1 MSRKAEFL
9 AVVKTIVDKDSNKKV
24 KQSTIE
30 LAQELSDVLNEINVK
45 PDTDDF
51 KELKDVFNEQLAE
64 MGKQPIVFSENTLK
78 GIASQF
84 ANAISDGIK
93 AGMAEGNSEIKSLLK
108 ERTDLED
115 AYNNRNKN
123 GRGSKT
129 KVKTK
134 LAKDIRAAFDY
145 EPAEKAIGI
154 GANLKSIKNEYD
166 AATGW
171 EHQYIALLK
180 YIKAYKALEN
190 ISKDKSTLEKWGN
203 IGGYSIDQLKRSEA
217 AIQSSLQNIFNIAY
231 DKPLIGL
238 TQDGTIDVNVELKLI
253 KTLDAYDVTGGEGS
267 IKVEVE
273 PVIKKSKKNST
284 PNAFRGV
291 HRPDTSEGKSYSR
304 DFLGGEFW
312 TDRSGKDFFMQSYG
326 FESGD
331 DGAANL
337 SAVFRPLNELSVDAF
352 SDNGSLQ
359 FHQID
364 KIKLLQYLFPGIEKF
379 LNVANPD
386 GRDNVQK
393 FYNEMARQAGFDLF
407 EVTNVDE
414 GGDELAT
421 TLVPLQ
427 ERIIEYASKIPE
439 YYDVTKFTPEIERVI
454 ISQQKGT
461 SERWYDETISR
472 LKSEL
477 NKAIQDE
484 DVNKINDLKE
494 LIPQLQSMRQA
505 AMDAFDKAIVSY
517 GGYIEDEVKR
527 GLPQV
532 IKTTDNG
539 ELIGTISEGSL
550 KNLLEEYGEL
560 NQKAA
565 NWDDNSG
572 TDKEFKAL
580 NDRMK
585 EIKENLLFSLSN
597 DLKDEANEILTDFEF
612 GDKTLDETYQ
622 YFKPKLSYSDNL
634 SEQPIESL
642 RKTADETEGEQ
653 KANEVAA
660 KAAQEKAKADN
671 DAAEAAKKAA
681 DAAEREK
688 SAKEETA
695 KAEREAADTRR
706 TELVKQLDE
715 YGVDTKN
722 ADQAQLNLDQRE
734 QIHKALV
741 DENLITDEIEE
752 KYLTVNKRLEDRLAL
767 LNQIREHEHNI
778 NGIPGDGLITNE
790 DDPQVY
796 YEEWFKPFTSDV
808 ENMRKS
814 GLFSTE
820 EIEHYNIRLAEMQD
834 YLQSI
839 ALEALNN
846 YLINPD
852 EVDDAQKLNE
862 ILNQRQKILATVE
875 QFDNPLDSPSSY
887 EEAIKL
893 NQAIK
898 DRISLL
904 QQSRV
909 GATEDSEIAV
919 NQKKIESY
927 EELCKVAKRY
937 NELVFKG
944 SSKTDDE
951 REELDAL
958 RERIDA
964 TKGERTPDQMIDD
977 TIAWSRMVGPMGA
990 LPVEKLARYLGIEI
1004 PQAAR
1009 VAEGA
1014 VGNLN
1019 SELREGQSL
1028 MSQTSKSSVTT
1039 GTGDASSEELKS
1051 LQDKNEQ
1058 LRQEK
1063 ESAEKDKKAANE
1075 RANEAESEA
1084 ERLRNE
1090 LANRD
1095 KTDSEKPTSG
1105 TASINTSEL
1114 ESLLGRVTYKVKFE
1128 GESPLDNSAA
1138 VLETVKSALS
1148 NIQIN
1153 ASADKDAPW
1162 AREDTL
1168 KGNIQEALN
1177 KIRENT
1183 AGLSNVNNDS
1193 TDNNITN
1200 KKNPYLLTDSNGKT
1214 LVVYRG
1220 VRDSIAGLTSNRTG
1234 TFGTDK
1240 FDVAKGYTH
1249 GDGKIL
1255 AYNVEMHN
1263 PLEIQGN
1270 SGTLLKNITYLGN
1283 AFEGLTN
1290 PIIQELK
1297 DLLSQLST
1305 LKAQLKTAIG
1315 FDKNVTIPQKI
1326 KEVQARIDEISKD
1339 ESHPYGV
1346 GGTDLFARK
1355 AKKNGYDGVIFRDIV
1370 DPSST
1375 ATGAERQPSN
1385 IIVTFD
1391 EKQMHLIET
1400 LSIKDDEDITQQ
1412 PNKNV
1417 STIPE
1422 ANVDNSLD
1430 TKTSITIEGLRKLL
1444 ESITYNIKNVS
1455 DTDEP
1460 STDNKNENPENVNQ
1474 GPWALEQT
1482 LSTIIKNILEQI
1494 QTNTYGLSDA
1504 LKNVSIGPKSESKE
1518 NDNIVVAKDSKNTK
1532 NKHGS
1537 ISHGKAD
1544 GESNSPQKILDYY
1557 YWLEEQMEQFKNNT
1571 MYYNAL
1577 KETYDSITPK
1587 INELIEDVLIEAE
1600 EKYGPDKNPPW
1611 LDSLIEKHEL
1621 HMAKIKGGE
1630 EYSDSIS
1637 AEKKA
1642 LDILNEEY
1650 RLKSEIF
1657 NLEQKG
1663 ATQNDLAPLYE
1674 KLGIYE
1680 SIRSAIENGMDDN
1693 ELTRYSVQAANV
1705 QNKGETKLTAAEIK
1719 ANIKTRAEEAKKAAQ
1734 SVKEEAAAVQELD
1747 ELYQQLA
1754 QAKAMADAE
1763 TDSVLRR
1770 PYEDRV
1776 NQLQSE
1782 IDAKEA
1788 NIDRTKYSQQFD
1800 NTQKES
1806 YKKQIV
1812 EELLELYTKLGEAE
1826 AKEDR
1831 MSIGNATAQQN
1842 KSEMDALYKRIEAT
1856 QKLIDVNEELQNQFD
1871 AARKTAS
1878 DKVVAKADKAD
1889 AVSDDKSFEKLGKQ
1903 YEKLG
1908 KLRAQAQSTGSAVT
1922 QEDARQLEEVIKK
1935 EQERLSLSKEQ
1946 TEELKRRL
1954 EVARQN
1960 ELLRQNSI
1968 KQQKSFEQQI
1978 KDSRNK
1984 ARLNTVNSTVRT
1996 SQDVLNNAMTI
2007 EGLSPESINRI
2018 KELSIEVN
2026 KLQNKYTEIND
2037 KGGVVSDEDQK
2048 DVVNQIANVKKLS
2061 SEVND
2066 LVKEYNNMSGDNAKT
2081 IGKFSGQLNGTSI
2094 DEYERQLTEAVMAA
2108 TNGKA
2113 SIKGF
2118 DAETKTLTYSLK
2130 TGSHEF
2136 TNYTAAVR
2144 GADGALVSIQKETK
2158 RTETFIESLTRK
2170 TKEIGTYLISSLSLY
2185 DVVNKFRQ
2193 GIQYVREIDSALV
2206 ELKKVTDET
2215 EESYDR
2221 FLQTASK
2228 TGAKIGSTI
2237 SDYTRATATFAKLG
2251 YSIDMASEMAEAAII
2266 YQNVGDGIESAD
2278 AAAESIISTMKGFG
2292 LQASDAM
2299 SIVDKFNQ
2307 VGNEFS
2313 ITSKGIGDAL
2323 QRSASALSEG
2333 NNTLDE
2339 SIGLI
2344 TAANSVVQDPETV
2357 GKAMCRR

>member
-9 AVVKTIVDKDSNKKV
+9 AVVKTIIDKDSNKKV

-30 LAQELSDVLNEINVK
+30 LAQELSDVLNTINVK

-64 MGKQPIVFSENTLK
+64 MGKQPIVFSENTLR
-78 GIASQF
+78 GIAAQF

-166 AATGW
+166 AATDW

-238 TQDGTIDVNVELKLI
+238 TQDGKIDVNVDLKPL
-253 KTLDAYDVTGGEGS
+253 KTLDAYDVTDGKGEIEVPIKPKIKEYKVFRAVEDPSTSKSPQTKEDAIDSWGGEYWAS
-267 IKVEVE
+267 DI
-273 PVIKKSKKNST
+273 
-284 PNAFRGV
+284 NAARSYTANHF
-291 HRPDTSEGKSYSR
+291 GKSSIINGIIRPINSLIIDAHEKMWNDFENIPGLKELFPELINMMKQPGYIDDYGQKYINQQARLAGYDAVIFKNVQDDLDADTNGDAPTTDTIAVLDDRIVSLTGAFAELEGQVDENGNKIFSKSR
-304 DFLGGEFW
+304 SDIPDYYTKSE
-312 TDRSGKDFFMQSYG
+312 
-326 FESGD
+326 
-331 DGAANL
+331 
-337 SAVFRPLNELSVDAF
+337 ELTPE
-352 SDNGSLQ
+352 
-359 FHQID
+359 
-364 KIKLLQYLFPGIEKF
+364 QYLEQ
-379 LNVANPD
+379 LRLQQQNS
-386 GRDNVQK
+386 VQ
-393 FYNEMARQAGFDLF
+393 FF
-407 EVTNVDE
+407 E
-414 GGDELAT
+414 
-421 TLVPLQ
+421 
-427 ERIIEYASKIPE
+427 SKIPE
-439 YYDVTKFTPEIERVI
+439 LEEALKQKEKDLILARNELEKNPESYDKSVKLKRAEKEFEYMKNVVQSFKNNFARNQKNLNNEISYYQ
-454 ISQQKGT
+454 S
-461 SERWYDETISR
+461 
-472 LKSEL
+472 L
-477 NKAIQDE
+477 A
-484 DVNKINDLKE
+484 DLKTSNE
-494 LIPQLQSMRQA
+494 TRKSTANEDAAKSARKAADEAERERQA
-505 AMDAFDKAIVSY
+505 
-517 GGYIEDEVKR
+517 
-527 GLPQV
+527 
-532 IKTTDNG
+532 N
-539 ELIGTISEGSL
+539 
-550 KNLLEEYGEL
+550 EE
-560 NQKAA
+560 
-565 NWDDNSG
+565 S
-572 TDKEFKAL
+572 
-580 NDRMK
+580 
-585 EIKENLLFSLSN
+585 
-597 DLKDEANEILTDFEF
+597 
-612 GDKTLDETYQ
+612 
-622 YFKPKLSYSDNL
+622 
-634 SEQPIESL
+634 
-642 RKTADETEGEQ
+642 
-653 KANEVAA
+653 
-660 KAAQEKAKADN
+660 
-671 DAAEAAKKAA
+671 A
-681 DAAEREK
+681 DAAERK
-688 SAKEETA
+688 A
-695 KAEREAADTRR
+695 KAEREAADARR

-715 YGVDTKN
+715 YSVDTKN

-734 QIHKALV
+734 QIHKALA

-767 LNQIREHEHNI
+767 LKQIREHEHNI
-778 NGIPGDGLITNE
+778 NGMPGDGLITNE

-808 ENMRKS
+808 ENIRKS

-898 DRISLL
+898 DRINFL
-904 QQSRV
+904 QQPHSDTT
-909 GATEDSEIAV
+909 GETEVEA
-919 NQKKIESY
+919 NQKKIKSY
-927 EELCKVAKRY
+927 EDLLAIVQQYY
-937 NELVFKG
+937 NLK
-944 SSKTDDE
+944 SK
-951 REELDAL
+951 L
-958 RERIDA
+958 RSINSDYPDGIDA
-964 TKGERTPDQMIDD
+964 QDYNPPIRAEMDSI
-977 TIAWSRMVGPMGA
+977 
-990 LPVEKLARYLGIEI
+990 EKLLGSKQINKEVLSVYEALNSDYSINEALQKIANALGIEI

-1028 MSQTSKSSVTT
+1028 MSQTPGSSALT

-1051 LQDKNEQ
+1051 LQNKNDQ

-1063 ESAEKDKKAANE
+1063 ENAEKDRNAANE
-1075 RANEAESEA
+1075 RANKAEAEA

-1095 KTDSEKPTSG
+1095 KVDSDKSPSG
-1105 TASINTSEL
+1105 TTSIDTSEL
-1114 ESLLGRVTYKVKFE
+1114 ESLLGRITYKVKFE

-1138 VLETVKSALS
+1138 VLETVKSALG
-1148 NIQIN
+1148 NIQVN

-1162 AREDTL
+1162 AREATL
-1168 KGNIQEALN
+1168 SGVIKNTLENI
-1177 KIRENT
+1177 KSNT
-1183 AGLSNVNNDS
+1183 A
-1193 TDNNITN
+1193 NI
-1200 KKNPYLLTDSNGKT
+1200 
-1214 LVVYRG
+1214 
-1220 VRDSIAGLTSNRTG
+1220 
-1234 TFGTDK
+1234 
-1240 FDVAKGYTH
+1240 
-1249 GDGKIL
+1249 
-1255 AYNVEMHN
+1255 
-1263 PLEIQGN
+1263 
-1270 SGTLLKNITYLGN
+1270 
-1283 AFEGLTN
+1283 
-1290 PIIQELK
+1290 
-1297 DLLSQLST
+1297 
-1305 LKAQLKTAIG
+1305 
-1315 FDKNVTIPQKI
+1315 
-1326 KEVQARIDEISKD
+1326 
-1339 ESHPYGV
+1339 
-1346 GGTDLFARK
+1346 
-1355 AKKNGYDGVIFRDIV
+1355 
-1370 DPSST
+1370 
-1375 ATGAERQPSN
+1375 
-1385 IIVTFD
+1385 
-1391 EKQMHLIET
+1391 
-1400 LSIKDDEDITQQ
+1400 
-1412 PNKNV
+1412 
-1417 STIPE
+1417 
-1422 ANVDNSLD
+1422 
-1430 TKTSITIEGLRKLL
+1430 
-1444 ESITYNIKNVS
+1444 
-1455 DTDEP
+1455 
-1460 STDNKNENPENVNQ
+1460 NE
-1474 GPWALEQT
+1474 
-1482 LSTIIKNILEQI
+1482 
-1494 QTNTYGLSDA
+1494 A
-1504 LKNVSIGPKSESKE
+1504 LKNVSIGPKIGFKD

-1571 MYYNAL
+1571 MYFNAL

-1587 INELIEDVLIEAE
+1587 IKKLIEDVLIEAE

-1693 ELTRYSVQAANV
+1693 ELARYSVQAANV

-1754 QAKAMADAE
+1754 QAKAMADTE
-1763 TDSVLRR
+1763 TDSVLRK
-1770 PYEDRV
+1770 PFEDRA
-1776 NQLQSE
+1776 NRIQSE
-1782 IDAKEA
+1782 IDVKEA

-1908 KLRAQAQSTGSAVT
+1908 KLRAQAQSTGSVVT
-1922 QEDARQLEEVIKK
+1922 QEDARQLEEAIKK
-1935 EQERLSLSKEQ
+1935 EQERLGLSKEQ

-1984 ARLNTVNSTVRT
+1984 ARLNNINSVVRT
-1996 SQDVLNNAMTI
+1996 SQDALSNAITI

-2037 KGGVVSDEDQK
+2037 KGGVVSDKDQK

-2066 LVKEYNNMSGDNAKT
+2066 LVKEYNSMNDDNAKT
-2081 IGKFSGQLNGTSI
+2081 IGKFNGQLNGASI
-2094 DEYERQLTEAVMAA
+2094 DEYKRQLTKAVMAA

-2130 TGSHEF
+2130 SGSHEF

-2158 RTETFIESLTRK
+2158 RTETFIEAITRK

-2193 GIQYVREIDSALV
+2193 GIQYVREIDSALT

-2215 EESYDR
+2215 EETYDR
-2221 FLQTASK
+2221 FLNTASK
-2228 TGAKIGSTI
+2228 TAGKVGSTI
-2237 SDYTRATATFAKLG
+2237 KEIVSSTADWARLN
-2251 YSIDMASEMAEAAII
+2251 I
-2266 YQNVGDGIESAD
+2266 
-2278 AAAESIISTMKGFG
+2278 
-2292 LQASDAM
+2292 
-2299 SIVDKFNQ
+2299 
-2307 VGNEFS
+2307 
-2313 ITSKGIGDAL
+2313 
-2323 QRSASALSEG
+2323 
-2333 NNTLDE
+2333 
-2339 SIGLI
+2339 
-2344 TAANSVVQDPETV
+2344 
-2357 GKAMCRR
+2357 

>member
-93 AGMAEGNSEIKSLLK
+93 TGMAEGNSEIKSLLK

-166 AATGW
+166 AATDW

-364 KIKLLQYLFPGIEKF
+364 KIKLLQYLFPGVEKF

-494 LIPQLQSMRQA
+494 IIPQLQSMRQA

-634 SEQPIESL
+634 SEQPIEPL

-681 DAAEREK
+681 DEAEREK

-734 QIHKALV
+734 QIHKAFV

-977 TIAWSRMVGPMGA
+977 TMEWSRMVGPMGE
-990 LPVEKLARYLGIEI
+990 LPVKKLARYLGIEI

-1014 VGNLN
+1014 VDNLN

-1028 MSQTSKSSVTT
+1028 MSQTPGSSALT
-1039 GTGDASSEELKS
+1039 GTGGASSEELKS
-1051 LQDKNEQ
+1051 LQDKNDQ

-1063 ESAEKDKKAANE
+1063 ENAEKDKNAANE
-1075 RANEAESEA
+1075 RANKAEAET

-1095 KTDSEKPTSG
+1095 NVDSDESPSG
-1105 TASINTSEL
+1105 ATPIDTSEL

-1128 GESPLDNSAA
+1128 GESSLDNSAA
-1138 VLETVKSALS
+1138 VLETVKSALG
-1148 NIQIN
+1148 NIQVN

-1220 VRDSIAGLTSNRTG
+1220 VRDSITGLTSNRTG

-1255 AYNVEMHN
+1255 VYNVEMHN

-1734 SVKEEAAAVQELD
+1734 SVKEEAAAVKELD
-1747 ELYQQLA
+1747 ELYNQLA

-2081 IGKFSGQLNGTSI
+2081 IGKFNGQLNGASI
-2094 DEYERQLTEAVMAA
+2094 DEYERHLTEAVMAA

-2130 TGSHEF
+2130 SGSHEF

-2158 RTETFIESLTRK
+2158 RTETFVESLTRK

-2206 ELKKVTDET
+2206 ELRKVTDET

-2251 YSIDMASEMAEAAII
+2251 YSIDMASEMGEAAII

-2323 QRSASALSEG
+2323 QRSASALAEG

>member
-134 LAKDIRAAFDY
+134 LAKDIRTAFDY

-166 AATGW
+166 AATNW

-494 LIPQLQSMRQA
+494 IIPQLQSMRQA

-597 DLKDEANEILTDFEF
+597 DLKDEADEILTDFEF

-634 SEQPIESL
+634 SEQPIEPL

-681 DAAEREK
+681 DEAEREK

-695 KAEREAADTRR
+695 KAEREAANTRR

-790 DDPQVY
+790 QDPQVY

-898 DRISLL
+898 DRINFL
-904 QQSRV
+904 QQPRSDTT
-909 GATEDSEIAV
+909 GETEVDA
-919 NQKKIESY
+919 NQKKIKSY
-927 EELCKVAKRY
+927 EDLLAIVQQYY
-937 NELVFKG
+937 NLKSKLRSINSDYPDGIDAQDYNPPIRAEMDSIEKLL
-944 SSKTDDE
+944 SSKQINKE
-951 REELDAL
+951 VLSIYEAL
-958 RERIDA
+958 NSDYSINEA
-964 TKGERTPDQMIDD
+964 LQK
-977 TIAWSRMVGPMGA
+977 IANA
-990 LPVEKLARYLGIEI
+990 LGIEI

-1028 MSQTSKSSVTT
+1028 MSQTLGSSALTET
-1039 GTGDASSEELKS
+1039 GGASSEELKS
-1051 LQDKNEQ
+1051 LQDKNDQ

-1063 ESAEKDKKAANE
+1063 ENAEKDKNAANE
-1075 RANEAESEA
+1075 RANKAEAEA

-1090 LANRD
+1090 LDNRD
-1095 KTDSEKPTSG
+1095 KVDSDKSPSRATP
-1105 TASINTSEL
+1105 IDTSEL
-1114 ESLLGRVTYKVKFE
+1114 ESLLCRVTYKVKFE

-1162 AREDTL
+1162 AREATL
-1168 KGNIQEALN
+1168 N
-1177 KIRENT
+1177 
-1183 AGLSNVNNDS
+1183 
-1193 TDNNITN
+1193 
-1200 KKNPYLLTDSNGKT
+1200 
-1214 LVVYRG
+1214 
-1220 VRDSIAGLTSNRTG
+1220 
-1234 TFGTDK
+1234 
-1240 FDVAKGYTH
+1240 
-1249 GDGKIL
+1249 
-1255 AYNVEMHN
+1255 
-1263 PLEIQGN
+1263 
-1270 SGTLLKNITYLGN
+1270 
-1283 AFEGLTN
+1283 
-1290 PIIQELK
+1290 
-1297 DLLSQLST
+1297 
-1305 LKAQLKTAIG
+1305 
-1315 FDKNVTIPQKI
+1315 
-1326 KEVQARIDEISKD
+1326 
-1339 ESHPYGV
+1339 
-1346 GGTDLFARK
+1346 
-1355 AKKNGYDGVIFRDIV
+1355 GVI
-1370 DPSST
+1370 
-1375 ATGAERQPSN
+1375 
-1385 IIVTFD
+1385 
-1391 EKQMHLIET
+1391 
-1400 LSIKDDEDITQQ
+1400 
-1412 PNKNV
+1412 KN
-1417 STIPE
+1417 
-1422 ANVDNSLD
+1422 
-1430 TKTSITIEGLRKLL
+1430 LL
-1444 ESITYNIKNVS
+1444 ESIKSNTNSI
-1455 DTDEP
+1455 
-1460 STDNKNENPENVNQ
+1460 NE
-1474 GPWALEQT
+1474 
-1482 LSTIIKNILEQI
+1482 
-1494 QTNTYGLSDA
+1494 A

-1571 MYYNAL
+1571 MYFNAL

-1587 INELIEDVLIEAE
+1587 INKLIEDVLTEAE

-1611 LDSLIEKHEL
+1611 LDSLIEKHGL

-1637 AEKKA
+1637 KEKKA
-1642 LDILNEEY
+1642 LDILSEEY

-1680 SIRSAIENGMDDN
+1680 SIRSAIENSMDDG

-1734 SVKEEAAAVQELD
+1734 SVKEEASAVQELD

-1763 TDSVLRR
+1763 IDSVLRK
-1770 PYEDRV
+1770 PFEDRA
-1776 NQLQSE
+1776 NRIQSE

-1922 QEDARQLEEVIKK
+1922 QEDARQSEEVIKK

-2081 IGKFSGQLNGTSI
+2081 IGKFNGQLNGASI

-2158 RTETFIESLTRK
+2158 RTETFIEAITRK

-2193 GIQYVREIDSALV
+2193 GIQYVREIDSALT

-2215 EESYDR
+2215 EETYDR
-2221 FLQTASK
+2221 FLNTASK
-2228 TGAKIGSTI
+2228 TAGKVGSTI
-2237 SDYTRATATFAKLG
+2237 KEIVSSTADWARLN
-2251 YSIDMASEMAEAAII
+2251 I
-2266 YQNVGDGIESAD
+2266 
-2278 AAAESIISTMKGFG
+2278 
-2292 LQASDAM
+2292 
-2299 SIVDKFNQ
+2299 
-2307 VGNEFS
+2307 
-2313 ITSKGIGDAL
+2313 
-2323 QRSASALSEG
+2323 
-2333 NNTLDE
+2333 
-2339 SIGLI
+2339 
-2344 TAANSVVQDPETV
+2344 
-2357 GKAMCRR
+2357 

>member
-64 MGKQPIVFSENTLK
+64 MGKQPIVFSENTLR

-166 AATGW
+166 AATDW

-337 SAVFRPLNELSVDAF
+337 SAVFRPLNELYVDAF
-352 SDNGSLQ
+352 SGNESLQ

-379 LNVANPD
+379 LNVANPG

-407 EVTNVDE
+407 KVINVDE

-494 LIPQLQSMRQA
+494 IIPQLQSMRQA

-597 DLKDEANEILTDFEF
+597 DLKDEAYEILTDFEF

-634 SEQPIESL
+634 SEQPIEPL
-642 RKTADETEGEQ
+642 RKTADETEREQ

-681 DAAEREK
+681 DEAEREK

-706 TELVKQLDE
+706 TELVSQLDKYVE
-715 YGVDTKN
+715 DNRN
-722 ADQAQLNLDQRE
+722 AGQAYFNLGERE
-734 QIHKALV
+734 KIYQTLI
-741 DENLITDEIEE
+741 DEGLLTDEIKE
-752 KYLTVNKRLEDRLAL
+752 KYAEVNKRLEARLAL
-767 LNQIREHEHNI
+767 LKQVEEHEHNI
-778 NGIPGDGLITNE
+778 DGIPGSGLLTSE
-790 DDPQVY
+790 QDPKVY
-796 YEEWFKPFTSDV
+796 YEEWFKPFQNDV
-808 ENMRKS
+808 ENIRAS
-814 GLFSTE
+814 NLFSTE
-820 EIEHYNIRLAEMQD
+820 EIEHYNIKLAQMQD

-839 ALEALNN
+839 ANEALNN
-846 YLINPD
+846 YIINPD
-852 EVDDAQKLNE
+852 EIDDTQKLNE
-862 ILNQRQKILATVE
+862 ILTKRKEILATVV
-875 QFDNPLDSPSSY
+875 QFDTPLDSSSTY
-887 EEAIKL
+887 NEALEL
-893 NQAIK
+893 NKAIE

-904 QQSRV
+904 QQSHV

-927 EELCKVAKRY
+927 EELCEVAERY
-937 NELVFKG
+937 NKLIFKG

-951 REELDAL
+951 HEELDAL
-958 RERIDA
+958 RERIYA
-964 TKGERTPDQMIDD
+964 TKGERTTDQMIDD
-977 TIAWSRMVGPMGA
+977 TMEWSRMVGPMGE
-990 LPVEKLARYLGIEI
+990 LPVKKLARYLGIEI

-1028 MSQTSKSSVTT
+1028 MSQTPGSSALT
-1039 GTGDASSEELKS
+1039 GTGGASSEELKS
-1051 LQDKNEQ
+1051 LQDKNDQ

-1063 ESAEKDKKAANE
+1063 ENAEKDKNAANE
-1075 RANEAESEA
+1075 RANKAEAET

-1095 KTDSEKPTSG
+1095 KVDSDKSPSG
-1105 TASINTSEL
+1105 ATPIDTSEL

-1162 AREDTL
+1162 AREATL
-1168 KGNIQEALN
+1168 N
-1177 KIRENT
+1177 
-1183 AGLSNVNNDS
+1183 
-1193 TDNNITN
+1193 
-1200 KKNPYLLTDSNGKT
+1200 
-1214 LVVYRG
+1214 
-1220 VRDSIAGLTSNRTG
+1220 
-1234 TFGTDK
+1234 
-1240 FDVAKGYTH
+1240 
-1249 GDGKIL
+1249 
-1255 AYNVEMHN
+1255 
-1263 PLEIQGN
+1263 
-1270 SGTLLKNITYLGN
+1270 
-1283 AFEGLTN
+1283 
-1290 PIIQELK
+1290 
-1297 DLLSQLST
+1297 
-1305 LKAQLKTAIG
+1305 
-1315 FDKNVTIPQKI
+1315 
-1326 KEVQARIDEISKD
+1326 
-1339 ESHPYGV
+1339 
-1346 GGTDLFARK
+1346 
-1355 AKKNGYDGVIFRDIV
+1355 GVI
-1370 DPSST
+1370 
-1375 ATGAERQPSN
+1375 
-1385 IIVTFD
+1385 
-1391 EKQMHLIET
+1391 
-1400 LSIKDDEDITQQ
+1400 
-1412 PNKNV
+1412 KN
-1417 STIPE
+1417 
-1422 ANVDNSLD
+1422 
-1430 TKTSITIEGLRKLL
+1430 LL
-1444 ESITYNIKNVS
+1444 ESIKSNTNSI
-1455 DTDEP
+1455 
-1460 STDNKNENPENVNQ
+1460 NE
-1474 GPWALEQT
+1474 
-1482 LSTIIKNILEQI
+1482 
-1494 QTNTYGLSDA
+1494 A

-1571 MYYNAL
+1571 MYFNAL

-1587 INELIEDVLIEAE
+1587 INKLIEEVLTEAE

-1611 LDSLIEKHEL
+1611 LDSLIEKHGL

-1637 AEKKA
+1637 KEKKA
-1642 LDILNEEY
+1642 LDILSEEY

-1680 SIRSAIENGMDDN
+1680 SIRSAIENSMDDG

-1705 QNKGETKLTAAEIK
+1705 QNKGENKLTAAEIK

-1754 QAKAMADAE
+1754 QAKAMADAAS
-1763 TDSVLRR
+1763 DSVLRK
-1770 PYEDRV
+1770 PFEDRV
-1776 NQLQSE
+1776 SRLQSE

-1800 NTQKES
+1800 DTQKES

-1812 EELLELYTKLGEAE
+1812 EELIELYTKLGEAE

-1871 AARKTAS
+1871 AARKAAS
-1878 DKVVAKADKAD
+1878 DKVVAKANKAD

-2061 SEVND
+2061 SEVNG

-2081 IGKFSGQLNGTSI
+2081 IGKFNGQLNGAFI

-2144 GADGALVSIQKETK
+2144 GADKTLVSVQKETK
-2158 RTETFIESLTRK
+2158 RTETFVESLTRK

-2206 ELKKVTDET
+2206 ELRKVTDET

>member
-9 AVVKTIVDKDSNKKV
+9 AVVKTIVDKDSNKKA

-30 LAQELSDVLNEINVK
+30 LAQELSDVLNSINVK

-64 MGKQPIVFSENTLK
+64 MGKQPIVFSENTLR

-115 AYNNRNKN
+115 AYKNRNKN

-166 AATGW
+166 ASTDW

-190 ISKDKSTLEKWGN
+190 ISKDESALEKWGN

-352 SDNGSLQ
+352 SGNESLQ

-407 EVTNVDE
+407 KVTRVDE

-484 DVNKINDLKE
+484 DVNKMNDLKE
-494 LIPQLQSMRQA
+494 IIPQLQSMRQA

-550 KNLLEEYGEL
+550 KNLLKEYGEL

-585 EIKENLLFSLSN
+585 EIKEHLLFSLSN
-597 DLKDEANEILTDFEF
+597 DLKDEADEILTDFEF

-634 SEQPIESL
+634 SEQPIEPL

-681 DAAEREK
+681 DEAEREK

-767 LNQIREHEHNI
+767 LKQIREHEHNI
-778 NGIPGDGLITNE
+778 NGVPGDGLITNE

-808 ENMRKS
+808 ENIRKS

-898 DRISLL
+898 DRIALL
-904 QQSRV
+904 QN
-909 GATEDSEIAV
+909 AEAI
-919 NQKKIESY
+919 
-927 EELCKVAKRY
+927 
-937 NELVFKG
+937 
-944 SSKTDDE
+944 
-951 REELDAL
+951 
-958 RERIDA
+958 
-964 TKGERTPDQMIDD
+964 TP
-977 TIAWSRMVGPMGA
+977 T
-990 LPVEKLARYLGIEI
+990 
-1004 PQAAR
+1004 
-1009 VAEGA
+1009 
-1014 VGNLN
+1014 
-1019 SELREGQSL
+1019 
-1028 MSQTSKSSVTT
+1028 TT

-1051 LQDKNEQ
+1051 LQNKNDQ

-1063 ESAEKDKKAANE
+1063 ENAEKDKNAANE
-1075 RANEAESEA
+1075 RANKAEAET

-1095 KTDSEKPTSG
+1095 KVDSDKSPSRATP
-1105 TASINTSEL
+1105 IDTSEL

-1138 VLETVKSALS
+1138 VLETVKSALG
-1148 NIQIN
+1148 NIQVN
-1153 ASADKDAPW
+1153 ANADKDAPW
-1162 AREDTL
+1162 AREATL
-1168 KGNIQEALN
+1168 
-1177 KIRENT
+1177 
-1183 AGLSNVNNDS
+1183 S
-1193 TDNNITN
+1193 
-1200 KKNPYLLTDSNGKT
+1200 
-1214 LVVYRG
+1214 
-1220 VRDSIAGLTSNRTG
+1220 
-1234 TFGTDK
+1234 
-1240 FDVAKGYTH
+1240 
-1249 GDGKIL
+1249 
-1255 AYNVEMHN
+1255 
-1263 PLEIQGN
+1263 
-1270 SGTLLKNITYLGN
+1270 
-1283 AFEGLTN
+1283 
-1290 PIIQELK
+1290 
-1297 DLLSQLST
+1297 
-1305 LKAQLKTAIG
+1305 
-1315 FDKNVTIPQKI
+1315 
-1326 KEVQARIDEISKD
+1326 
-1339 ESHPYGV
+1339 
-1346 GGTDLFARK
+1346 
-1355 AKKNGYDGVIFRDIV
+1355 GVIK
-1370 DPSST
+1370 
-1375 ATGAERQPSN
+1375 N
-1385 IIVTFD
+1385 
-1391 EKQMHLIET
+1391 T
-1400 LSIKDDEDITQQ
+1400 LE
-1412 PNKNV
+1412 
-1417 STIPE
+1417 
-1422 ANVDNSLD
+1422 
-1430 TKTSITIEGLRKLL
+1430 
-1444 ESITYNIKNVS
+1444 NIKS
-1455 DTDEP
+1455 
-1460 STDNKNENPENVNQ
+1460 
-1474 GPWALEQT
+1474 
-1482 LSTIIKNILEQI
+1482 
-1494 QTNTYGLSDA
+1494 NTTGLSDA
-1504 LKNVSIGPKSESKE
+1504 IKIAIAKTGEKVKEPVVKDYKKVTKDDYAGSTYFPEKLKTQVSKIEEYRAKLATSGRLTQEMDKQIDDLLEKLRLVKNGPEFSVWSEEFKKLRIDENTSKIFDDFIGKE
-1518 NDNIVVAKDSKNTK
+1518 NKNLYQELIDLKKQEYEWEIKLLNAQQGSAEETNARQELEAIQEKIKNHSVVYEDYEQELKL
-1532 NKHGS
+1532 
-1537 ISHGKAD
+1537 
-1544 GESNSPQKILDYY
+1544 QKMQ
-1557 YWLEEQMEQFKNNT
+1557 EEQ
-1571 MYYNAL
+1571 L
-1577 KETYDSITPK
+1577 RK
-1587 INELIEDVLIEAE
+1587 INELSSKQVDSNNKQKLKE
-1600 EKYGPDKNPPW
+1600 ET
-1611 LDSLIEKHEL
+1611 
-1621 HMAKIKGGE
+1621 
-1630 EYSDSIS
+1630 
-1637 AEKKA
+1637 
-1642 LDILNEEY
+1642 
-1650 RLKSEIF
+1650 EI
-1657 NLEQKG
+1657 
-1663 ATQNDLAPLYE
+1663 
-1674 KLGIYE
+1674 
-1680 SIRSAIENGMDDN
+1680 
-1693 ELTRYSVQAANV
+1693 
-1705 QNKGETKLTAAEIK
+1705 
-1719 ANIKTRAEEAKKAAQ
+1719 
-1734 SVKEEAAAVQELD
+1734 VKELN

-1763 TDSVLRR
+1763 TDSILRK
-1770 PYEDRV
+1770 PFEDRA
-1776 NQLQSE
+1776 NQIQSE
-1782 IDAKEA
+1782 IYAKEA
-1788 NIDRTKYSQQFD
+1788 NIDRAKYSQQFD

-1806 YKKQIV
+1806 YKKQII
-1812 EELLELYTKLGEAE
+1812 EELLELYAKLGEAE

-1871 AARKTAS
+1871 AAQKIAF
-1878 DKVVAKADKAD
+1878 DKVVAKANKAD
-1889 AVSDDKSFEKLGKQ
+1889 AVFDDKSFAKLGKQ

-1922 QEDARQLEEVIKK
+1922 QEDARQLEEAIKK
-1935 EQERLSLSKEQ
+1935 EQERLGLSKEQ

-1984 ARLNTVNSTVRT
+1984 VRLNTVNSTVRT

-2018 KELSIEVN
+2018 KDLSIEVN
-2026 KLQNKYTEIND
+2026 KLQNKYAEIND

-2066 LVKEYNNMSGDNAKT
+2066 LVKEYNNMNDDNAKT
-2081 IGKFSGQLNGTSI
+2081 IGKFNGQLNGASI
-2094 DEYERQLTEAVMAA
+2094 DEYRRQLTEAVMAA

-2130 TGSHEF
+2130 SGSHEF

-2144 GADGALVSIQKETK
+2144 GADGALISIQKETK
-2158 RTETFIESLTRK
+2158 RTETFIESITRK
-2170 TKEIGTYLISSLSLY
+2170 TKEIGTYLISSFSLY
-2185 DVVNKFRQ
+2185 DIVNKFRQ
-2193 GIQYVREIDSALV
+2193 GIQYVREIDSALT

-2215 EESYDR
+2215 EETYDR
-2221 FLQTASK
+2221 FLNTASK
-2228 TGAKIGSTI
+2228 TAGKVGSTI
-2237 SDYTRATATFAKLG
+2237 KEIVSSTADWARLGSVLAK
-2251 YSIDMASEMAEAAII
+2251 
-2266 YQNVGDGIESAD
+2266 N
-2278 AAAESIISTMKGFG
+2278 
-2292 LQASDAM
+2292 
-2299 SIVDKFNQ
+2299 
-2307 VGNEFS
+2307 
-2313 ITSKGIGDAL
+2313 
-2323 QRSASALSEG
+2323 
-2333 NNTLDE
+2333 
-2339 SIGLI
+2339 
-2344 TAANSVVQDPETV
+2344 
-2357 GKAMCRR
+2357 